1 MPELSTHLTF
11 IADPG
16 HGWLRV
22 PLAEI
27 VALGLET
34 QISVYSYIEGQ
45 YAYLEEDC
53 DCPRYLET
61 RAAQGLPRPE
71 ITEQYV
77 DRFAQPALS
86 LPKWPSLHFGHASL
100 NQAFWDHWR
109 R

>member
-22 PLAEI
+22 PLTEI

-34 QISVYSYIEGQ
+34 QISLYSYIQGQ

-53 DCPRYLET
+53 DCPLYLTT
-61 RAAQGLPRPE
+61 RTLHGCPHPE
-71 ITEQYV
+71 IAEEYVEQFE
-77 DRFAQPALS
+77 R
-86 LPKWPSLHFGHASL
+86 PSLHFGHAALSPT
-100 NQAFWDHWR
+100 FWEHWR

>member
-1 MPELSTHLTF
+1 MPELSNHLTF

-16 HGWLRV
+16 HGWLKV
-22 PLAEI
+22 PLTEI

-53 DCPRYLET
+53 DCPRYLESL
-61 RAAQGLPRPE
+61 AAQGHPRPE

-77 DRFAQPALS
+77 DRFAR
-86 LPKWPSLHFGHASL
+86 PSLHFGHTSL
-100 NQAFWDHWR
+100 SQAFWDHWR